1 MGYVPNTMSLIGR
14 VSPLVRRPAGRACVL
29 VALIGGGSLPISG
42 CAPARATTPD
52 AAVDRYV
59 SALEAQ
65 DWASAYALLSEEN
78 RAELG
83 LDEFKRL
90 MIQNEREV
98 REVLDQLRARS
109 TPPYVT
115 ATVQT
120 PAGEKLTLIYENGS
134 WTIDESAID
143 LYSQKAPRI
152 ALGSFV
158 RAYDHGRYDVL
169 LRFVPERDLPGLSV
183 ATLKRAWEGEMKAE
197 IEQVV
202 EALRVSY
209 QTAPLEILGEH
220 ATMSYG
226 SGAAVELVLEA
237 GSWKIENLQ

>member
-1 MGYVPNTMSLIGR
+1 MSVVGMVSQFARSVP
-14 VSPLVRRPAGRACVL
+14 VRAFAL
-29 VALIGGGSLPISG
+29 VALSCG
-42 CAPARATTPD
+42 CAPARPTTPD
-52 AAVDRYV
+52 AAVDRYAA
-59 SALEAQ
+59 ALGAQ
-65 DWASAYALLSEEN
+65 DWTTAYALLSEEN
-78 RAELG
+78 RAELS

-98 REVLDQLRARS
+98 RDVLDQLRARS

-120 PAGEKLTLIYENGS
+120 ASGDSLTLVYENGS

-143 LYSQKAPRI
+143 LYSQRAPRQ

-169 LRFVPERDLPGLSV
+169 LRFVPKRDLAGLSSE
-183 ATLKRAWEGEMKAE
+183 TLKEAWEGEMKSE

-209 QTAPLEILGEH
+209 QTATLEILGEH

-226 SGAAVELVLEA
+226 SGAAVELVLEE
-237 GSWKIENLQ
+237 GSWKIQDL